1 MRMVPA
7 STKIGD
13 QQKGMKQVDGRGR
26 AGQVEDGGGER
37 KRHLT
42 NTSPV
47 KALTSLTTG
56 RPIRYKT

>member
-1 MRMVPA
+1 MRMAPA

-26 AGQVEDGGGER
+26 AGKVEDGGER
-37 KRHLT
+37 KKHLT
-42 NTSPV
+42 NTSPG

-56 RPIRYKT
+56 RPIGYET